1 MRLQNILT
9 EFLYV
14 VFLHTWAFITA
25 VDTADAGMDIRVGSI
40 DHFDRMSRFFRAPD
54 KIVRQHIGRTM
65 LIRTSFQNYDLH
77 LHASNLTGLLL
88 SSHLL

>member
-1 MRLQNILT
+1 MYQRLIMRLQNIPM

-25 VDTADAGMDIRVGSI
+25 VDTADAGMDIRVRSI
-40 DHFDRMSRFFRAPD
+40 DQFDRMPRVFRAPD
-54 KIVRQHIGRTM
+54 
-65 LIRTSFQNYDLH
+65 N
-77 LHASNLTGLLL
+77 LLL